1 MKSVPSAFV
10 VSQYVPLNTLGEETG
25 LSNYSAVQRLDDNAE
40 EQLEFEGLRLQS
52 QSVERD
58 FGE

>member
-10 VSQYVPLNTLGEETG
+10 VSQYVPSNTLGEETG